1 MHCGGVG
8 PLSLSE
14 RVGKL
19 QCKANELSVFLIF
32 ACIPHAW
39 QERVN
44 LIKINGEKEWDK
56 SQYEYSLCLY
66 ASTACAPACT
76 WNSDPSKHRAASLPS
91 IVSNSSAAPVCRLLP
106 PASACSARSGV
117 VRRGQDDTAWC
128 A

>member
-32 ACIPHAW
+32 ACIPQAW

-66 ASTACAPACT
+66 TQAQC
-76 WNSDPSKHRAASLPS
+76 
-91 IVSNSSAAPVCRLLP
+91 VLLP
-106 PASACSARSGV
+106 ALGTAIPESTEQPPPPPTALQLQFGGCSLLPQLVLPGSGV
-117 VRRGQDDTAWC
+117 VRRGKDDTVWC